1 MDSKRENLLLS
12 SLPRQL
18 LSIDEE
24 LWRMTEERIQEI
36 LWTIQPNVLSEM
48 NRKNVLNYVQKLI
61 GDYYDTKVRI
71 F

>member
-1 MDSKRENLLLS
+1 MDRQENLLAFS
-12 SLPRQL
+12 MPSQL

-24 LWRMTEERIQEI
+24 LWRMAEERAQEI